1 MKRWDDLEL
10 LAALILGFV
19 AAWIGVIYGGVISA
33 ERRAGAIPLVGPPGQ
48 GSRQSVCSPGCT
60 TGDRDHMGAP
70 EMGKAVLTMVHI
82 EFRNL
87 LSAALE
93 YFFSSPTVLGL
104 SFAWLTGLAIFF
116 GLMGYA
122 RRVR

>member
-1 MKRWDDLEL
+1 
-10 LAALILGFV
+10 
-19 AAWIGVIYGGVISA
+19 
-33 ERRAGAIPLVGPPGQ
+33 
-48 GSRQSVCSPGCT
+48 
-60 TGDRDHMGAP
+60 MGAP
-70 EMGKAVLTMVHI
+70 EMGAEVLMIHI

-116 GLMGYA
+116 GLMGYV